1 MVNRT
6 KISKEIRRRTGGVSQ
21 QTGKGTA
28 ISKTKRKPEE
38 YEGISSTYE
47 AARRDK
53 PKSKAKPKTEKKIT
67 KSKRTTNPFGLD
79 PSKDKF
85 VRIPKGEATAYVKK
99 RVTSKPSRHGPGTHG
114 AVRRSSD
121 IKWGKRKEL
130 KKIKPKELQE
140 TMTADERAAAKL
152 AEKKRKRESGE
163 YEKLFKKGGKVKK
176 KKKKK
181 YSAGGR
187 IGYQG
192 HDGNKFVSKYY
203 S

>member
-67 KSKRTTNPFGLD
+67 KSKRTKAPLGID
-79 PSKDKF
+79 PSKKLP
-85 VRIPKGEATAYVKK
+85 VPKGEVTVHWKK
-99 RVTSKPSRHGPGTHG
+99 PVTSKPSRHGPGTHG
-114 AVRRSSD
+114 AIRRSSD

-130 KKIKPKELQE
+130 KKIKPKELKKIKSK
-140 TMTADERAAAKL
+140 DDILSDPNL
-152 AEKKRKRESGE
+152 AS
-163 YEKLFKKGGKVKK
+163 KKGGILKN
-176 KKKKK
+176 KK

-187 IGYQG
+187 ISYQE
-192 HDGNKFVSKYY
+192 HNGNKLVSKYY